1 MATIHMHHRVVTGNL
16 GGFAW
21 YVAYGET
28 LDLEA
33 FGAHYG
39 IDAGEIFP
47 DELQGAFDAIAAL
60 QPGEFLSI
68 MHGT

>member
-1 MATIHMHHRVVTGNL
+1 MPTIHMHHRVVAENL

-21 YVAYGET
+21 YVAAGET
-28 LDLEA
+28 LDLEV

-39 IDAGEIFP
+39 IDASEIFP
-47 DELQGAFDAIAAL
+47 DELQGTLDAIAAL
-60 QPGEFLSI
+60 QPGEFLSV

>member
-1 MATIHMHHRVVTGNL
+1 MATIHMHHRVVTENL

-21 YVAYGET
+21 YVGHGET
-28 LDLEA
+28 LDVEA
-33 FGAHYG
+33 FAANYG
-39 IDAGEIFP
+39 IDPAEIFP
-47 DELQGAFDAIAAL
+47 DEWQSTHDAIAAL

>member
-1 MATIHMHHRVVTGNL
+1 MATIHMHRRVVAENL

-39 IDAGEIFP
+39 IDTGEIFP
-47 DELQGAFDAIAAL
+47 DELQGTLGAIEAL
-60 QPGEFLSI
+60 GPGEFLSI

>member
-1 MATIHMHHRVVTGNL
+1 MATIHMHHRVVTENL

-28 LDLEA
+28 LDVEVFA
-33 FGAHYG
+33 AHYG
-39 IDAGEIFP
+39 IDAAEIFP
-47 DELQGAFDAIAAL
+47 DELQGTHDAISAL